1 MKKLSFL
8 LFAFLIFQTFKGI
21 TQPVISGVVSPN
33 IVAKYEK
40 YEVDFNLNLYS
51 NPYDPTI
58 VDVYAEFWSPS
69 GQHFKQNAFFYEGY
83 NKLDNGSTENTPENL
98 SPNGLNN

>member
-40 YEVDFNLNLYS
+40 YEVDYIVKIVMEEYS
-51 NPYDPTI
+51 WLSESTI
-58 VDVYAEFWSPS
+58 RAAITSCCQSVKPPRKREEFMACLKS
-69 GQHFKQNAFFYEGY
+69 
-83 NKLDNGSTENTPENL
+83 KLGVS
-98 SPNGLNN
+98 